1 MNPVA
6 DDEPLANG
14 YGPKTVPGD
23 TLFNDYVQGD
33 AVGAVV
39 LAEARG
45 ERTFRDPGRLA
56 MADGASPLPFSNV
69 AVIESPPGADIESLV
84 AEIRSFFGGNPGG
97 PCLLKSLFSIPD
109 LTPHGCTLMGHP
121 PLMLRTPI
129 HLPAHP
135 EDLEIRA
142 VTDERTASDF
152 EETLVLGYPAPMLQP
167 FRAGCFLPAGALDAP
182 GWHHFVGYAD
192 ARAVAAGSCYADDRV
207 LRVENIAVM
216 ADTRGR
222 GFGAAI
228 TAATVAVNLD
238 AAAMLV
244 ASDLG
249 RPVYEQLGFRAL
261 HRSTFWLVP
270 R

>member
-1 MNPVA
+1 MNPVP
-6 DDEPLANG
+6 DDEALENG
-14 YGPKTVPGD
+14 YGAKTVSGD
-23 TLFNDYVQGD
+23 NLFNDFIQGD
-33 AVGAVV
+33 AVGAVA

-45 ERTFRDPGRLA
+45 EPTYRDPGRLA
-56 MADGASPLPFSNV
+56 MADGASPLPFSNL
-69 AVIESPPGADIESLV
+69 AVIESPPGSGVESLV

-97 PCLLKSLFSIPD
+97 PCLLKSLFPLPD
-109 LTPHGCTLMGHP
+109 LTPQGCTLMGHP

-129 HLPAHP
+129 PLPP
-135 EDLEIRA
+135 PRPDLEIRTVA
-142 VTDERTASDF
+142 DERTSSDY
-152 EETLVLGYPAPMLQP
+152 EETLVFGYPAPMLQP
-167 FRAGCFLPAGALDAP
+167 FRAGCLLPSGALDAP

-192 ARAVAAGSCYADDRV
+192 GRAVAAGSCYADGRV

-238 AAAMLV
+238 TAAMLV

-261 HRSTFWLVP
+261 HRATFWLVP

>member
-1 MNPVA
+1 MA
-6 DDEPLANG
+6 DGDALENG
-14 YGPKTVPGD
+14 YGAKTVPGD
-23 TLFNDYVQGD
+23 NLFNDFIQGE
-33 AVGAVV
+33 AVSAIV

-56 MADGASPLPFSNV
+56 MTDAASPLPFSNLI
-69 AVIESPPGADIESLV
+69 VIESPPGADVEPLV
-84 AEIRSFFGGNPGG
+84 AEIRSFVGGHPGG
-97 PCLLKSLFSIPD
+97 PCLLKSLFPLPD

-129 HLPAHP
+129 ALPAP
-135 EDLEIRA
+135 PPDLQIVE
-142 VTDERTASDF
+142 VDDEQTSCDF
-152 EETLVLGYPAPMLQP
+152 EETLVFGYPAPMLEP
-167 FRAGCFLPAGALDAP
+167 FRAGCFLPPGALDAP
-182 GWHHFVGYAD
+182 RWHHFVGYAD
-192 ARAVAAGSCYADDRV
+192 GRAVAAGSCYADDHV

-228 TAATVAVNLD
+228 TAATIAVNLD
-238 AAAMLV
+238 AAATLV

-249 RPVYEQLGFRAL
+249 RSVYEQLGFRAL
-261 HRSTFWLVP
+261 HRATFWLVP